1 MMNVF
6 AYFETLTF
14 LHDECILFFCL
25 QAGAISSDSLS
36 ESDSRH
42 GSSNLLD
49 ALSLSSSAKLEAK
62 LDRTWRN
69 TRNSLNPHTLQ
80 VPYIVNTCFK
90 HLETYGT
97 SILSGALGPAYMKFG
112 THCNEQIS
120 LHKNSLTSMLNS
132 LVTTGIRF

>member
-1 MMNVF
+1 MTKVF
-6 AYFETLTF
+6 
-14 LHDECILFFCL
+14 ILFFSL

-90 HLETYGT
+90 HLETYGR
-97 SILSGALGPAYMKFG
+97 SILSGTLDPAYVEFG
-112 THCNEQIS
+112 TRYIE
-120 LHKNSLTSMLNS
+120 
-132 LVTTGIRF
+132 

>member
-1 MMNVF
+1 MMIIF
-6 AYFETLTF
+6 ARFGTLTF
-14 LHDECILFFCL
+14 LHDKGIYFIFFCL

-90 HLETYGT
+90 HLETYGK
-97 SILSGALGPAYMKFG
+97 SILSGTLDSV
-112 THCNEQIS
+112 CIE
-120 LHKNSLTSMLNS
+120 
-132 LVTTGIRF
+132 

>member
-1 MMNVF
+1 MIKVF
-6 AYFETLTF
+6 
-14 LHDECILFFCL
+14 ILFFFL

-90 HLETYGT
+90 HLETYGR
-97 SILSGALGPAYMKFG
+97 SILSGTLDRAYIKFG
-112 THCNEQIS
+112 SCYFE
-120 LHKNSLTSMLNS
+120 
-132 LVTTGIRF
+132 

>member
-1 MMNVF
+1 MTKVF
-6 AYFETLTF
+6 
-14 LHDECILFFCL
+14 ILFFCF

-90 HLETYGT
+90 HLETYGR
-97 SILSGALGPAYMKFG
+97 SILSGTLDSAYIESG
-112 THCNEQIS
+112 TLYIE
-120 LHKNSLTSMLNS
+120 
-132 LVTTGIRF
+132 